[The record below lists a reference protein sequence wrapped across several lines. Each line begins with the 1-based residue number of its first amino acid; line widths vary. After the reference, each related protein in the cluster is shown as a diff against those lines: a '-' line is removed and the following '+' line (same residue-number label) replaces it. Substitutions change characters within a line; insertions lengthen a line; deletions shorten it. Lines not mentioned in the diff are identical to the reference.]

1 MSGEEWD
8 IEKMGSV
15 LIYRKDGKDLT
26 TRQVEVLVAFCRD
39 EVLPAMKPLAS
50 TVFDEGHQKNF
61 VENDICREM
70 FHKFFAEYEKKTV
83 GKVDQS

>member
-61 VENDICREM
+61 VENDICLEM
-70 FHKFFAEYEKKTV
+70 FQKFFAEYEKKTV